1 MRYSDERNLHLFAPP
16 LLLSRR
22 ITFIL
27 SITIFFTHTYIRDRI
42 LQSGVLDYGPIVKD
56 SRGRPSPSSQILEM
70 SWRDDIHWILLRGCF
85 RTSFGKDA
93 KDRPVKRSSWF
104 WLQIQIRISR
114 RYKGGGAV
122 RGKRY
127 SNERVNGCFRVV

>member
-1 MRYSDERNLHLFAPP
+1 MKGTSTSSPLPP
-16 LLLSRR
+16 PLLSRR

>member
-1 MRYSDERNLHLFAPP
+1 MKGTSTSSPP
-16 LLLSRR
+16 LFYFPVESRSSSLSPS
-22 ITFIL
+22 FL
-27 SITIFFTHTYIRDRI
+27 HTHTRDRI

-93 KDRPVKRSSWF
+93 KDRLVKRSSWF
-104 WLQIQIRISR
+104 WLVIQIRISR

-122 RGKRY
+122 RGRRY

>member
-93 KDRPVKRSSWF
+93 KDRLVKRSSWF
-104 WLQIQIRISR
+104 WLVIQIRISR

-122 RGKRY
+122 RGRRY

>member
-1 MRYSDERNLHLFAPP
+1 MKGTSTSSPLPP
-16 LLLSRR
+16 PLLSRR

-122 RGKRY
+122 RGRRY